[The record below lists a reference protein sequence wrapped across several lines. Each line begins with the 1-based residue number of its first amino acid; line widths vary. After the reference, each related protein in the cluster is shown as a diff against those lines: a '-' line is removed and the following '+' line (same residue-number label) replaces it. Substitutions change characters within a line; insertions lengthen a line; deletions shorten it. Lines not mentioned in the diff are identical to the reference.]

1 MPRKTDTRDKILS
14 YAAKLILERGYNAF
28 SYHDI
33 SEKLGIKNAAVHY
46 HFPSK
51 SDLGLKVIESFSDSY
66 SDMEQRFAQ
75 KYQSN
80 DLAHF
85 NAYLDIYEQ
94 YLKRGKRLCPLSIL
108 GAEYFSLPPDMQKAS
123 KKLEKQTRQWLS
135 RILENGKRS
144 QEFSFQGDS
153 ASKAMYINAALMGSL
168 QASRVTGRNHF
179 YDTIKQI
186 KNELVSESL
195 LVDEMSAHQV
205 S

>member
-1 MPRKTDTRDKILS
+1 
-14 YAAKLILERGYNAF
+14 
-28 SYHDI
+28 
-33 SEKLGIKNAAVHY
+33 
-46 HFPSK
+46 
-51 SDLGLKVIESFSDSY
+51 
-66 SDMEQRFAQ
+66 
-75 KYQSN
+75 
-80 DLAHF
+80 
-85 NAYLDIYEQ
+85 
-94 YLKRGKRLCPLSIL
+94 
-108 GAEYFSLPPDMQKAS
+108 
-123 KKLEKQTRQWLS
+123 
-135 RILENGKRS
+135 ILENGKRS